1 MMAAEKVL
9 LYHFEDGEKLKKF
22 VFMMA
27 VRLKMK
33 LKVVE
38 YKDYNKTL
46 DYLLNGNSEEENP
59 GDYTGEDMEE
69 PMMVMQGLSGRRMD
83 EMLRTIK
90 MNCIPPITLKAV
102 VTEHN
107 ISWDS
112 MKLYE
117 ELKSERQK
125 LS

>member
-1 MMAAEKVL
+1 MAAEKVL

-22 VFMMA
+22 VFLMA

-46 DYLLNGNSEEENP
+46 DYLLNGKSEEGELA
-59 GDYTGEDMEE
+59 DYTGQDMAE

-83 EMLRTIK
+83 ELLRTMK
-90 MNCIPPITLKAV
+90 QNGIPPIGLKAV

-117 ELKSERQK
+117 ELKSEREK
-125 LS
+125 LG

>member
-1 MMAAEKVL
+1 MAAEKVL

-83 EMLRTIK
+83 ELLRTIK
-90 MNCIPPITLKAV
+90 MNGIPPITLKAV

>member
-1 MMAAEKVL
+1 MAAEKVL

-38 YKDYNKTL
+38 YKDYNKSL
-46 DYLLNGNSEEENP
+46 DYLLNGSGEGEELP
-59 GDYTGEDMEE
+59 DYSGEDMEE

-83 EMLRTIK
+83 ELLRTIK
-90 MNCIPPITLKAV
+90 MNGIPPITLKAV

-117 ELKSERQK
+117 ELKSEREK

>member
-1 MMAAEKVL
+1 MAAEKVL

-22 VFMMA
+22 VFLMA

-46 DYLLNGNSEEENP
+46 DYLLNGNGGDEEP
-59 GDYTGEDMEE
+59 VDYTGQDMEE

-83 EMLRTIK
+83 ELLRTMK
-90 MNCIPPITLKAV
+90 QNGIPPIGLKAV

-107 ISWDS
+107 LSWDC

-117 ELKSERQK
+117 ELKSERDK

>member
-1 MMAAEKVL
+1 MAAEKVL

-22 VFMMA
+22 VFLMA

-46 DYLLNGNSEEENP
+46 GYLLNGNGEGEDTA
-59 GDYTGEDMEE
+59 DYDGEDMAE

-83 EMLRTIK
+83 ELLRTMK
-90 MNCIPPITLKAV
+90 QNGIPAIGLKAV

-107 ISWDS
+107 LSWDS

-117 ELKSERQK
+117 ELKSEREK
-125 LS
+125 LG

>member
-1 MMAAEKVL
+1 MAAEKVL

-22 VFMMA
+22 VFLMA

-46 DYLLNGNSEEENP
+46 DYLLNGNGGDEEP
-59 GDYTGEDMEE
+59 ADYIGQDMEE

-83 EMLRTIK
+83 ELLRTMK
-90 MNCIPPITLKAV
+90 QNGIPPIGLKAV

-107 ISWDS
+107 LSWDC

-117 ELKSERQK
+117 ELKSERDK

>member
-1 MMAAEKVL
+1 MAAEKVL

-83 EMLRTIK
+83 ELLRTIK
-90 MNCIPPITLKAV
+90 MNGRPPITLKAV